1 MKAERTTS
9 SYILMIGVLSL
20 LVVGSFVAYQVYAA
34 VIKSQITAEQR
45 KAIEPLSGKIEKET
59 ISELRGR
66 RQFGAAELRQKLSFK
81 NIILEE
87 EDVVMEE
94 GETETATVSGET
106 LEGSQEATAT
116 GKVEE
121 VNEN

>member
-9 SYILMIGVLSL
+9 SYVLMIGVLSL

-34 VIKSQITAEQR
+34 VVKSQITVEQR
-45 KAIEPLSGKIEKET
+45 EAIKPLSGRIDEE
-59 ISELRGR
+59 IIGELEDR
-66 RQFGAAELRQKLSFK
+66 RQFGAAELRQKLVFR
-81 NIILEE
+81 NIVLEE
-87 EDVVMEE
+87 EDEV
-94 GETETATVSGET
+94 ETTTVSGEI

-121 VNEN
+121 GNEN